1 MELKRITG
9 NEKEELMD
17 AFHKNIELMKSIV
30 KLKKENERAQSGGAT
45 GRKEEDEEDA
55 IGTIRTS
62 CETIIKT
69 CLEKDAFVEAIT
81 VVLDEYKNLDGVVQ
95 IDDDEEFFKDKS
107 DDAIV
112 NSMRFPKFD
121 FATKVDSAFKKKL
134 TEKKY
139 QNVNGY
145 RDKDGHLM
153 MRQFEDAIKEPAEE
167 GASKDGEIEFV
178 GNHSSEK
185 FKCPI
190 TRSSTPPFMKN
201 RTCNH
206 TYSKIG
212 IMDAIQRGR
221 GSCACPVAGCTQTV
235 TRSTLV
241 RDRDTEEAVKAWDDK
256 ERIREKKRTRLIK
269 SDDEDSD

>member
-1 MELKRITG
+1 MASNAEYKLVELKRITG

-178 GNHSSEK
+178 GNHNEAAGYSAGADEDDQLWRVTMLGLFQNDPLGARTMTEK
-185 FKCPI
+185 CFEKCIVKPGSQL
-190 TRSSTPPFMKN
+190 TDREK
-201 RTCNH
+201 RCLE
-206 TYSKIG
+206 
-212 IMDAIQRGR
+212 
-221 GSCACPVAGCTQTV
+221 SCATNYNSTM
-235 TRSTLV
+235 TLV
-241 RDRDTEEAVKAWDDK
+241 TGAVTKAGNQ
-256 ERIREKKRTRLIK
+256 
-269 SDDEDSD
+269 